1 MVAPYIRYLF
11 VAIKGQRQL
20 PTQFCGKLPEKLL
33 GKQGVTASL
42 QCAPVDCAFL
52 QLRTTEAGLDIAALI
67 CRHSGAPV
75 FTASFVAHFG

>member
-20 PTQFCGKLPEKLL
+20 PTQFCGKLPGKLL

-42 QCAPVDCAFL
+42 
-52 QLRTTEAGLDIAALI
+52 
-67 CRHSGAPV
+67 
-75 FTASFVAHFG
+75 